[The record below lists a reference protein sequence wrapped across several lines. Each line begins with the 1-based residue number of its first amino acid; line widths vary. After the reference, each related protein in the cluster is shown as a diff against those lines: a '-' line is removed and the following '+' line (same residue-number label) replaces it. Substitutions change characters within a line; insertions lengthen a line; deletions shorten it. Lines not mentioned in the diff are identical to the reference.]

1 MWKEII
7 QQNFMAVAIII
18 FLMLFILSNNNF
30 DKKTNRLFLCSAVCV
45 LLFIVEEAWE
55 GQLAQRELYSYM
67 RVVLSAAGYML
78 RPMTA
83 YFLVM
88 IIGKRTWKWTMLMS
102 IPAVL
107 NVLVAFSALFGG
119 WAFGYTRAN
128 EFVRGPLGFV
138 PFVTAGFYVI
148 ALLLMTMRK
157 CKKGDLMEAMT
168 VSAIV
173 ILTIIATVME
183 SAFHFRS
190 IQSAASGISITFYYL
205 FLHTNQNNRDP
216 LTSALTRRRFYLDAE
231 RYRTAMTAV
240 ISLDLNNLKV
250 LNDKYGHVAGD
261 KALVTMTEVVKR
273 CITKKASLYRTGGDE
288 FMILCYKLSEQQVQ
302 ELIKQIQ
309 DAMGETEYRCAI
321 GYATYHYRVGL
332 DHACQLADDAMYE
345 NKLKMKEFHN
355 GLNFVEDY
363 DGTPDSDSGECHLYL

>member
-1 MWKEII
+1 MMREMI
-7 QQNFMAVAIII
+7 QQNFMAVAIIM
-18 FLMLFILSNNNF
+18 FLILFILSNSSF

-45 LLFIVEEAWE
+45 LLFIIEEAWE
-55 GQLAQRELYSYM
+55 RQFAQRDTYSYI
-67 RVVLSAAGYML
+67 RVVLSAIGYML

-88 IIGKRTWKWTMLMS
+88 IFGKKNLKWIILMS
-102 IPAVL
+102 VPAML
-107 NVLVAFSALFGG
+107 NVLVSFSALFGG
-119 WAFGYTRAN
+119 WAFGYTQTN
-128 EFVRGPLGFV
+128 EFVRGPLGFA
-138 PFVTAGFYVI
+138 PFVTAGFYI
-148 ALLLMTMRK
+148 TTLFLMTMWK

-168 VSAIV
+168 VSV
-173 ILTIIATVME
+173 SVLLTVIATVME
-183 SAFHFRS
+183 SVFYFYS

-231 RYRTAMTAV
+231 RYRTSLTAV

-250 LNDKYGHVAGD
+250 LNDEYGHVAGD
-261 KALVTMTEVVKR
+261 KALVTVTEVVKK

-302 ELIKQIQ
+302 EMMGQIRN
-309 DAMGETEYRCAI
+309 ALEKTEYRCAI
-321 GYATYHYRVGL
+321 GYATYHYHMGL

-345 NKLKMKEFHN
+345 NKIEMKSKQK
-355 GLNFVEDY
+355 V
-363 DGTPDSDSGECHLYL
+363 